1 MSSDFYTHL
10 PPVTRFRDVANLDVY
25 TPVPDDWYIVLTDVR
40 GSTQAIQQGRYK
52 EVNII
57 GAAAIVVLLNLD
69 RTLEIPYVFGGD
81 GATILIPP
89 ELVARARLALPALST
104 TATTEF
110 QLTLRT
116 ALVPMHELT
125 ASEHTVLVAK
135 LLFSENFTQ
144 AAFAGGGLTY
154 AEQLVKNP
162 ATAERFLLAPTAETA
177 ANLEGLECRWQNIPS
192 RHGET
197 VSLLV
202 TATGGTLEQDS
213 SIYRDVIGQIEEVYG
228 QGDTARPL
236 EITTL
241 FPTFSLRKL
250 SLETRL
256 RTPRRF
262 LSRLTYI
269 WKIWFQNWLL
279 LYFWRN
285 QIKTGDVQWDKYV
298 ELLIE
303 TSDYRKYDDTL
314 RMVLSGTPAQR
325 EALSAYLEQRHQE
338 GALVYGI
345 HVSQSA
351 LVTCAVFER
360 MGRQVHFIDGADGG
374 YALAAKALKAQLK
387 SRAAAESDEAFL
399 TLAVNA

>member
-1 MSSDFYTHL
+1 
-10 PPVTRFRDVANLDVY
+10 
-25 TPVPDDWYIVLTDVR
+25 
-40 GSTQAIQQGRYK
+40 
-52 EVNII
+52 
-57 GAAAIVVLLNLD
+57 VLLNLD
-69 RTLEIPYVFGGD
+69 RALEMPYVFGGD

-89 ELVARARLALPALST
+89 SLAERARQVLSALSH
-104 TATTEF
+104 TAITEF
-110 QLTLRT
+110 ELELRT
-116 ALVPMHELT
+116 ALVPIAEIT
-125 ASEHTVLVAK
+125 AGGYSVLVAK
-135 LLFSENFTQ
+135 LWFSEHFTQ

-162 ATAERFLLAPTAETA
+162 DTAERFLLKPITETA

-202 TATGGTLEQDS
+202 TATSGTAGLDS
-213 SIYRDVIGQIEEVYG
+213 ATYRDVIEQIEEIYG

-236 EITTL
+236 DSTTL
-241 FPTFSLRKL
+241 FPTFNFRKL

-256 RTPRRF
+256 RTPRRW
-262 LSRLTYI
+262 LTRLLYL

-279 LYFWRN
+279 LYFWHNR
-285 QIKTGDVQWDKYV
+285 IKTGDVQWDEYV
-298 ELLIE
+298 NLLIE

-314 RMVLSGTPAQR
+314 RMVLSGTAAQR
-325 EALSAYLEQRHQE
+325 EALTAYLEQRYQA
-338 GALVYGI
+338 GMLVYGI

-374 YALAAKALKAQLK
+374 YALAAKGLKSQLK
-387 SRAAAESDEAFL
+387 NRAVAES
-399 TLAVNA
+399 